1 MVQLDDDLGPIPI
14 PTAEQRATLRANLRR
29 LARDDDDA
37 ALLID
42 ALEDKREAVA

>member
-1 MVQLDDDLGPIPI
+1 MVQLDDDLGPVP
-14 PTAEQRATLRANLRR
+14 PMTPEQRHTLRANLRR

-42 ALEDKREAVA
+42 ALEDKR

>member
-1 MVQLDDDLGPIPI
+1 MVQLDDDLGPVP
-14 PTAEQRATLRANLRR
+14 PLTAEQRATLRANLRR
-29 LARDDDDA
+29 LARDADDA